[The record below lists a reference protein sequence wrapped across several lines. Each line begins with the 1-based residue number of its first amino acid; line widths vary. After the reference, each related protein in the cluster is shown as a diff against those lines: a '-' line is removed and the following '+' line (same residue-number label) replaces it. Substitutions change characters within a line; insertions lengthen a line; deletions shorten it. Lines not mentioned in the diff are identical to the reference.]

1 MIFDILIFDALERVI
16 QSFAIFFF
24 FTCGILFINRA
35 RRNEE
40 RSERLIGFGFSNFFI
55 FSGFIR
61 LFMFIAD
68 YFIIGNYINHSYYG
82 VLSNTTPNWSVILLI
97 GSSFMIMI
105 FLGFFF
111 FFEKVFHKTKYI
123 LTFINIIFLIIHLT
137 FNTLFI
143 DQLMLAIN
151 SLIMSFVLIYITEKS
166 KTNFQIV
173 SVYVAIGLVLIYL
186 GVILYFDEIREL
198 SIFFPAFPAFI
209 MILGSVV
216 AISPA
221 LMNPIFFSKKYF
233 NWALMVVVNISITIF
248 CIFLAV
254 VYNAFQLLSIII
266 IYVTFTVYPIIKISK
281 RTKLSRKPE
290 TEAKALLGVFVRPQ
304 KVTEEEISIS
314 KEKRICLVCKNKLK
328 SQMFMCGTCGAYY
341 CINCSDFLSNEE
353 NSCWV
358 CSAPIDENK
367 PTKLDDKE
375 AEVEIET
382 ESQRVQ
388 KV

>member
-1 MIFDILIFDALERVI
+1 MIFDVLIFDALERII
-16 QSFAIFFF
+16 QSFAIFLF
-24 FTCGILFINRA
+24 FTCGILFLNRA

-40 RSERLIGFGFSNFFI
+40 RSERLIGFGFSSFFI

-68 YFIIGNYINHSYYG
+68 YFIIGYYISHSYYG
-82 VLSNTTPNWSVILLI
+82 VLSNTTPNWSVLLLI

-137 FNTLFI
+137 FNILFI

-151 SLIMSFVLIYITEKS
+151 SMIMTFVLIYITEKS
-166 KTNFQIV
+166 NINFQIV

-198 SIFFPAFPAFI
+198 GIFFPAFPAFI

-233 NWALMVVVNISITIF
+233 NWTLMVVVNISITIF

-254 VYNAFQLLSIII
+254 VYNAFQLLGIII

-281 RTKLSRKPE
+281 RTQLSRKPE
-290 TEAKALLGVFVRPQ
+290 TEAKALLGVFLRPQ
-304 KVTEEEISIS
+304 KVSEEEISIS

-341 CINCSDFLSNEE
+341 CIKCSDFLSNEE
-353 NSCWV
+353 NACWV
-358 CSAPIDENK
+358 CTTPFDETKPIK
-367 PTKLDDKE
+367 HE
-375 AEVEIET
+375 AEETGVEVEADSHRIE
-382 ESQRVQ
+382 
-388 KV
+388 KI